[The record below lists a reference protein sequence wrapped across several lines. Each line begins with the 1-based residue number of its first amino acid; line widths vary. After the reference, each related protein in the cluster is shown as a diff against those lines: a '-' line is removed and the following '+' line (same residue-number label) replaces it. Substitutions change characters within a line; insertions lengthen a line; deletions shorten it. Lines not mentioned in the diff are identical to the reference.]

1 MFCLFFTIWDGLVHI
16 AACKV
21 LREKSQIFVLKIQ
34 VGISKFQNKIL
45 GRNKRVTIFHVAWI
59 ECNCK
64 LITEIRFCRKNNHF
78 STFTMLNWKS
88 FLIVTLFFRLTTYFY
103 DPLLI
108 MAQIIW
114 SWQCC
119 RLLSGNIANGI
130 ASKNVFA

>member
-1 MFCLFFTIWDGLVHI
+1 MHRGILFLNWTLEPIKVTYLVFFMFCLFFTIWDGLVHI

-78 STFTMLNWKS
+78 STFTIINWKS
-88 FLIVTLFFRLTTYFY
+88 FLIVTLFLDWPPTFMILY
-103 DPLLI
+103 
-108 MAQIIW
+108 
-114 SWQCC
+114 
-119 RLLSGNIANGI
+119 
-130 ASKNVFA
+130 